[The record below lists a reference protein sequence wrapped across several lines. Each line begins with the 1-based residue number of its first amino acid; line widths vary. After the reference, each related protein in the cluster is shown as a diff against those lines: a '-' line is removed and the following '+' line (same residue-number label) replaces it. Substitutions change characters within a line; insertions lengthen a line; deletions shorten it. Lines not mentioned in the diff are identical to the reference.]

1 MYAKVFKLPPKKQ
14 VLTVVLQNCEKS
26 GVKHSIKKP
35 MLLNLLDLLT
45 IFCPS
50 MPEETNFHL

>member
-1 MYAKVFKLPPKKQ
+1 MYAKVFKLPHKKQ

-26 GVKHSIKKP
+26 GVKHSIEKAI
-35 MLLNLLDLLT
+35 LLNLLDLPT

-50 MPEETNFHL
+50 MPKETNFHF